1 MHISAAYAPPPGA
14 EMQHAQST
22 IVFADSSG
30 VVIVFT
36 RTGRVFGSLIT
47 AFCTDTLIEDGA
59 VASISLGGATDAQ
72 GLIVNTNPSDI
83 SVNEFWFDATPVS
96 GLVHV
101 DPLQIDW
108 MTDENVTLTIIGGT
122 DIASG
127 TIVFDVWYL
136 PLTSDGALVAP

>member
-1 MHISAAYAPPPGA
+1 MHIGSVYSPPSLT
-14 EMQHAQST
+14 EMQHAQSE
-22 IVFADSSG
+22 IVFSDSSG
-30 VVIVFT
+30 VVTVFT

-83 SVNEFWFDATPVS
+83 SVNEFWFDATPAS
-96 GLVHV
+96 GLVQV
-101 DPLQIDW
+101 DALQIDW
-108 MTDENVTLTIIGGT
+108 MTDENVILTIIGGT

-136 PLTSDGALVAP
+136 PLTSDSALVAP